1 MVLMRPALQAEDGAA
16 AVPGRQVAEVRSG
29 QGAHALSTSGPH
41 CECCTCRRVRFGAN
55 RDGKRTSGPCGLPGN
70 AAGQR

>member
-1 MVLMRPALQAEDGAA
+1 MA
-16 AVPGRQVAEVRSG
+16 RQQCRVGKLPKCDLAK
-29 QGAHALSTSGPH
+29 GAHALSTSGPH